1 MITIS
6 GRAQEEF
13 RRIMREE
20 SHDGAQGI
28 RIGIKGGGCSGFSYV
43 MQFESEAREFDKVF
57 NEEEVPLYIDAKSLV
72 YLNNMEIDY
81 ETDLLNR
88 GFKFVNT
95 NAVKSCGC
103 GTSFAV

>member
-1 MITIS
+1 MITVS

-13 RRIMREE
+13 KRIMREE
-20 SHDGAQGI
+20 SNEGSRGI

-57 NEEEVPLYIDAKSLV
+57 NEEVVPLFIDAKSLV
-72 YLNNMEIDY
+72 YLDNLEIDY

-88 GFKFVNT
+88 GFKFVNP

>member
-1 MITIS
+1 MIQITEK
-6 GRAQEEF
+6 ATEEF
-13 RRIMREE
+13 KRIMREE
-20 SHDGAQGI
+20 NDGDAHGI

-43 MQFESEAREFDKVF
+43 MQFEKEAREFDRVF
-57 NEEEVPLYIDAKSLV
+57 QADDVPIFIDAKSLV
-72 YLNNMEIDY
+72 YLSGIEIDY

-88 GFKFVNT
+88 GFKFNNP

>member
-1 MITIS
+1 MIQITDK
-6 GRAQEEF
+6 ATEEF
-13 RRIMREE
+13 KRIMREE
-20 SHDGAQGI
+20 NDGDAQGI

-43 MQFESEAREFDKVF
+43 MQFEKEAREFDRVF
-57 NEEEVPLYIDAKSLV
+57 QADDVPIFIDAKSLV
-72 YLNNMEIDY
+72 YLSGIEIDY

-88 GFKFVNT
+88 GFKFNNP